1 MIFSSSVAYSKA
13 YSNDNIRLK
22 FLFGSYIPRCR
33 LESVITSTGFTPVW
47 GLTATHTPQNIRF
60 IRAGSMPTHNTHYE
74 DNYANNCNSMFSNR
88 DGDKEAKLTDFSF
101 KYDTNLSICLSIHL
115 HIYLSTLLPKVLGHP
130 LLMKGLT
137 TLVIS
142 MSTNLNV

>member
-1 MIFSSSVAYSKA
+1 MIFSSSVA

-22 FLFGSYIPRCR
+22 FLFGSYIPRRR

-47 GLTATHTPQNIRF
+47 GLTATHIPQNIRF
-60 IRAGSMPTHNTHYE
+60 IRAGAMPTHNTHYE

-101 KYDTNLSICLSIHL
+101 KYDTNLSICPSTYLSINT
-115 HIYLSTLLPKVLGHP
+115 ILPKVLGHP

>member
-22 FLFGSYIPRCR
+22 LLFGSYIPRRR

-47 GLTATHTPQNIRF
+47 GLTATHSLLLKTLDSSALEPSRRTTHTMKIITQITAIPCFQTEMATKRQNLRTSALNMIQ
-60 IRAGSMPTHNTHYE
+60 
-74 DNYANNCNSMFSNR
+74 
-88 DGDKEAKLTDFSF
+88 
-101 KYDTNLSICLSIHL
+101 
-115 HIYLSTLLPKVLGHP
+115 IYLSVYLSINTILPKVLGHP
-130 LLMKGLT
+130 LLMKCLT